1 MDLTSTV
8 LKAINKIFVNTERHS
23 VDVKQVFDMYLCTP
37 YSYGMQQLIPPTG
50 SQDTQPYIS
59 VSIYRLGDFIG
70 WFFVHR
76 NKCTMELQKKVN
88 KETLKHL
95 YAIKNTLSYFGNY
108 ADLELKAE
116 RIEIKNASIKS
127 NTTI

>member
-1 MDLTSTV
+1 MDLTSKVIT
-8 LKAINKIFVNTERHS
+8 AINKIFANTERHS
-23 VDVKQVFDMYLCTP
+23 IDVKQVFETHLTGP
-37 YSYGMQQLIPPTG
+37 YTYGMQQLIPPTG

-59 VSIYRLGDFIG
+59 VSIYYFGNFIG

-108 ADLELKAE
+108 ADLELKP
-116 RIEIKNASIKS
+116 N
-127 NTTI
+127 